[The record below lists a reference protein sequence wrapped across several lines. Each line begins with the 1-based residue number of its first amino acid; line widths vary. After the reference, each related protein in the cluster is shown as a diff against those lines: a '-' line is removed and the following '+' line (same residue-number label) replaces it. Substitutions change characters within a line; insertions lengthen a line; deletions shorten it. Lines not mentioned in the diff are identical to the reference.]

1 NALLRRE
8 AMRSPRNCARKP
20 GVTGSQ
26 LTIVATLSRPDT
38 ARRAAARRPLH
49 PDAALRLRPRT
60 KAATDGAAPARPAP
74 AHPRAWRPAFR
85 AATPAPSRPAPA
97 TGRRVVPRPTSRNR
111 APPAAPLRLVESR
124 ARCG

>member
-1 NALLRRE
+1 
-8 AMRSPRNCARKP
+8 MRSPRNCARKP
-20 GVTGSQ
+20 GVTGFQ
-26 LTIVATLSRPDT
+26 LTIFATLSRPDM

-85 AATPAPSRPAPA
+85 AATPAPWRPAPR
-97 TGRRVVPRPTSRNR
+97 TGLRVVPRPTSRSR
-111 APPAAPLRLVESR
+111 APPEALLRLDASR
-124 ARCG
+124 ARFG